1 MSFRSMDLEV
11 CETDEA
17 AQVFEMPI
25 NVPVLR
31 SKKDMLLSSSSQ
43 LTHAVDN
50 NRNNITQWSGS
61 SNAVLNIPFRPNP
74 NNPNGA
80 YPSSGEVTILDQL
93 GATFGNSPA
102 MLSLCVALG
111 SGKELSRLI
120 CVSRECR
127 RLLEGDEVND
137 ANSKGYVYHEISKQ
151 VFKIP
156 FQIDKLSAK
165 LALRRWESFQVYW
178 RPIRGAATPYW
189 LVRGA
194 DGNNVGEHLRK
205 RVFAFGGSSVA
216 GDSYSK
222 TLYELFWTTRDT
234 ITHEEVNA
242 PMDHSFP
249 SRAACGFVQTQD
261 KVCYVF
267 GGRSGTHYLDDLWSF
282 KVRDHISWVPYVSQ
296 HSSPAPRWAHSMIS
310 IGRRGFLL
318 YGGSAPGRLFG
329 DLWYFNGAQW
339 SELEQSEKRPHER
352 AGHAVAI
359 VPDGKIDWLY
369 VYGGNTAGP
378 VVETYSD
385 LWRLP
390 LSCDD
395 EKCTLKGAWQR
406 VNVVGPPLTPRI
418 GHSLTLCGTR
428 LVIFG
433 GRNLSA
439 TNDQQFAAAMDVI
452 NLEQQRNTVIP
463 VPTEVRRTGHFVLNH
478 PEGLVFAAG
487 LSANRHIS
495 ATVLCCFV

>member
-1 MSFRSMDLEV
+1 
-11 CETDEA
+11 
-17 AQVFEMPI
+17 
-25 NVPVLR
+25 
-31 SKKDMLLSSSSQ
+31 MLMASSSSQ
-43 LTHAVDN
+43 LAQAADT
-50 NRNNITQWSGS
+50 RNNIKTQWSAS
-61 SNAVLNIPFRPNP
+61 STAVDVNIPFRPNP
-74 NNPNGA
+74 NCPNGA
-80 YPSSGEVTILDQL
+80 YPSSGEVTTLDKL
-93 GATFGNSPA
+93 GATLGNSPA
-102 MLSLCVALG
+102 MLSLCIALG
-111 SGKELSRLI
+111 SGADMNRLS
-120 CVSRECR
+120 CVSRACR
-127 RLLEGDEVND
+127 QLLEGDD
-137 ANSKGYVYHEISKQ
+137 AQDFNAKGYLYHEISKL

-156 FQIDKLSAK
+156 FQIAKESAK
-165 LALRRWESFQVYW
+165 LSLRRWESFQLYW
-178 RPIRGAATPYW
+178 KPIRGAATPYW

-194 DGNNVGEHLRK
+194 DGNAVGEHSRR

-222 TLYELFWTTRDT
+222 TLYELFWTNRDT
-234 ITHEEVNA
+234 IMHEEVNA
-242 PMDHSFP
+242 PVDHSFP

-282 KVRDHISWVPYVSQ
+282 KVQDQISWTPYVSQ
-296 HSSPAPRWAHSMIS
+296 LSSPAPRWAHSMIS

-329 DLWYFNGAQW
+329 DLWYFNGSQW

-390 LSCDD
+390 LSCD
-395 EKCTLKGAWQR
+395 EETCTLKGDWQR
-406 VNVVGPPLTPRI
+406 VNVLGPPLTPRI

-439 TNDQQFAAAMDVI
+439 TNDQQFAAAMDII

-463 VPTEVRRTGHFVLNH
+463 VPSEVRRTGHFVLNH